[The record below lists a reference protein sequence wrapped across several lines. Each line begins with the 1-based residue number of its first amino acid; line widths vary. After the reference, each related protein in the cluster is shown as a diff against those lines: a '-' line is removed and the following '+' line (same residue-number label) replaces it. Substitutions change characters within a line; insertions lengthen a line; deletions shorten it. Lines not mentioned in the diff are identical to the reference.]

1 MTTVHSHP
9 ALQAVAV
16 EHGHENPSLS
26 TLTNPGMLLRYRDTP
41 SSPYRFGESSFQSSD
56 TEPSPSSSTGFASP
70 ASTEAFEIG
79 TARTFLMPIRPKPA
93 PPSSNPLLFKGYSH
107 SAPLSDIGEEESTP
121 KSKRLRSRS
130 PSPTASSPAI
140 APQLPGSWGQ
150 KREKRLSLMSSSSSM
165 SIGSDLQWEAF
176 DTRAGMSDRLRADL
190 AAAGDD
196 SFNLDGFD
204 NKRDSMATNGD
215 DEYSSQALSKK
226 AEQILASAKK
236 RLTNMEGNLSK
247 ARTSLLETPKGSPSA
262 SDYKQAGGL
271 YRSISQGGDRRLSQS
286 SNVRKARQ
294 SHTITNGAGSL
305 HVRNLSDTS
314 VLSGAAKYP
323 RPPEVRSASAM
334 DYGYGSHSIDSM
346 LYDRSKSA
354 TPGLSPTLSRIQLS
368 PLTTLQEEEG
378 NPPTGITSS
387 NPSQSRGLGI
397 RNHKFHSCNTSHE
410 SSFGFT
416 RSQSQ
421 RSTRELWD
429 QVNGLRSKIA
439 DLCTGQ
445 QAERYRRNS
454 LQNLRTPSSVAA
466 AEEWYLGAAEY
477 KAGESPL
484 STSAGMGWRSGKD
497 REEGSTKSPTF
508 SQSPQSPQTPRSP
521 RRSQSPCSAKDSG
534 FEEVQRGPSPVAHSG
549 RDFHSHSN
557 SLNSPSALRGING
570 DGDDQDS
577 YIQESQYE
585 DAFGGGSEEIGDV
598 VAASEEEQIYLNEV
612 LEESLQD
619 VEPAVPPIPDV
630 IHVAEP
636 ERHEDRADAFDY
648 ENFFLHSALGNYS
661 QTGYHRRNLSQAT
674 AESRAS
680 YQSTESVETTRGPQA
695 RENEPISEE
704 DAERL
709 KGDGREVRD
718 AETSWQDEPPN
729 QTAPNPPFAQQ
740 HLRTHSIESVST
752 TATFATAT
760 EGGGDDSES
769 ETDTVPSE
777 ILHWGERP
785 LPSTNNMVGAWPS
798 PPASSPRGLANL
810 PNGHAS
816 PLGIHVI
823 QAESDDLTAPSSD
836 ALPTPPTSSPLH
848 QETAQEEQEDEE
860 SDHEAGEDDDHSSQ
874 QQPPNTEILV
884 SALITLANPDFK
896 PTRSFSELD
905 KELVISVLRSVGG
918 VCEGIDASDSRGE
931 VQETRVWRR
940 RLDTARRL
948 LEGEIEIEDD

>member
-1 MTTVHSHP
+1 
-9 ALQAVAV
+9 
-16 EHGHENPSLS
+16 
-26 TLTNPGMLLRYRDTP
+26 
-41 SSPYRFGESSFQSSD
+41 
-56 TEPSPSSSTGFASP
+56 
-70 ASTEAFEIG
+70 
-79 TARTFLMPIRPKPA
+79 
-93 PPSSNPLLFKGYSH
+93 
-107 SAPLSDIGEEESTP
+107 
-121 KSKRLRSRS
+121 
-130 PSPTASSPAI
+130 
-140 APQLPGSWGQ
+140 
-150 KREKRLSLMSSSSSM
+150 
-165 SIGSDLQWEAF
+165 
-176 DTRAGMSDRLRADL
+176 
-190 AAAGDD
+190 
-196 SFNLDGFD
+196 
-204 NKRDSMATNGD
+204 
-215 DEYSSQALSKK
+215 
-226 AEQILASAKK
+226 
-236 RLTNMEGNLSK
+236 MEGNLSK
-247 ARTSLLETPKGSPSA
+247 ARTSLLETPNGSPSA
-262 SDYKQAGGL
+262 SDYKQVGGL

-286 SNVRKARQ
+286 LNVRKARQ
-294 SHTITNGAGSL
+294 SHTVTNGAGSF

-314 VLSGAAKYP
+314 ALSGAAKYP

-354 TPGLSPTLSRIQLS
+354 TPGLSPTLSRTQLS

-378 NPPTGITSS
+378 SSATTGITSS
-387 NPSQSRGLGI
+387 NSSQSRGLGI
-397 RNHKFHSCNTSHE
+397 RNHKFHSRNTSHE
-410 SSFGFT
+410 SSYGVS

-445 QAERYRRNS
+445 QAERNRRNS

-484 STSAGMGWRSGKD
+484 STRAGMGWRSGKD
-497 REEGSTKSPTF
+497 REESSPKPPTLA
-508 SQSPQSPQTPRSP
+508 QSPQSPPSPRSP
-521 RRSQSPCSAKDSG
+521 RRPQSPCSAKDSG
-534 FEEVQRGPSPVAHSG
+534 FEEVQRSPSPVAHSG
-549 RDFHSHSN
+549 RDLHSHSN
-557 SLNSPSALRGING
+557 SLNSPSTLRGING
-570 DGDDQDS
+570 DRDDQDS

-585 DAFGGGSEEIGDV
+585 DAFEGGCEEIGDV

-619 VEPAVPPIPDV
+619 VEPEVPPIPDV
-630 IHVAEP
+630 IQVVEP
-636 ERHEDRADAFDY
+636 ERHEDRPDAFDY

-661 QTGYHRRNLSQAT
+661 QTGYHRRNFSQAT

-680 YQSTESVETTRGPQA
+680 YASTESVETTRGPQA
-695 RENEPISEE
+695 RENGAISEKE
-704 DAERL
+704 VKRL
-709 KGDGREVRD
+709 KGDGREIGD
-718 AETSWQDEPPN
+718 AKTSWQDEPADH
-729 QTAPNPPFAQQ
+729 TASDPPFAQQ
-740 HLRTHSIESVST
+740 HLRTNSIESVST

-760 EGGGDDSES
+760 EGGDNDSES
-769 ETDTVPSE
+769 ESDSVPSE

-785 LPSTNNMVGAWPS
+785 LPSSNNMVGAWPS

-810 PNGHAS
+810 ANGHAS

-823 QAESDDLTAPSSD
+823 QAETDDLTAPSSD

-848 QETAQEEQEDEE
+848 PETEQEQQEDEE
-860 SDHEAGEDDDHSSQ
+860 SDYEAGEDDDHSSQ

-896 PTRSFSELD
+896 PTRSFSEVD
-905 KELVISVLRSVGG
+905 KDLVISVLRSVGG

-931 VQETRVWRR
+931 VQESRVWRR